1 MEISLQDFNALSAEQ
16 SQREVRIA
24 KLEMELQTI
33 QDKHAQEIAALH
45 KERDELWSENNRL
58 REQVVML
65 ETDFENVRFE
75 NHWMRQYILLSVDR
89 VRIFFSRMR
98 NIEVLS
104 AVKSFVLNVLPE
116 NASAEQIAYANRVMQ
131 LPMKEEPP
139 RVVNVAG
146 NYNDIHDNGSV
157 VK

>member
-1 MEISLQDFNALSAEQ
+1 MNISVEDFNALSAEQ
-16 SQREVRIA
+16 SRREVRIA
-24 KLEMELQTI
+24 TLEMELQ
-33 QDKHAQEIAALH
+33 AQAAKN
-45 KERDELWSENNRL
+45 KEMMAENLML
-58 REQVVML
+58 REQVDL
-65 ETDFENVRFE
+65 LRSDYENVRFE

-139 RVVNVAG
+139 SVVNVAG